1 MFDIGFEVFKHDLS
15 WGSEKE
21 ASNESEE
28 KIEHYGHD
36 QLKITAISRFGFEP
50 IKLLARPLGR
60 LVLLLKTNIRT
71 LIYFEYAS
79 TRDRPSWAYM
89 PRAFLGLGMSW
100 MEGMIGQMEWNIDG
114 EDGVTY
120 RA

>member
-1 MFDIGFEVFKHDLS
+1 
-15 WGSEKE
+15 
-21 ASNESEE
+21 
-28 KIEHYGHD
+28 
-36 QLKITAISRFGFEP
+36 
-50 IKLLARPLGR
+50 
-60 LVLLLKTNIRT
+60 
-71 LIYFEYAS
+71 
-79 TRDRPSWAYM
+79 M